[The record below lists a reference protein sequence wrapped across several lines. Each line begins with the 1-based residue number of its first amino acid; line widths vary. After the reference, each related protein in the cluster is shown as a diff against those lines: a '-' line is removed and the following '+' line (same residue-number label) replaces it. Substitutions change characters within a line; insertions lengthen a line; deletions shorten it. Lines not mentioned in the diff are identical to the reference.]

1 MAQLAIQGHPTR
13 GSEVIALLE
22 MLGGINTYNL
32 YGDENYT
39 YYTIDS
45 DKEIKGGIYVF
56 GDEQL
61 CCFTLEQ
68 FEEKFP
74 YKVGDKVITND
85 GDKANIVG
93 MIWDNDIDDVFYDT
107 QICNEV
113 FKYPKELLEPCKEET
128 IEDKPNLLQQLKD
141 YFDNTPREV
150 IEKEWHQYDKYNE
163 IGPKV
168 NEYLEYVNNIR
179 QPKYPK
185 TYKECCEVLGIR
197 SDWHLTL
204 ELDTPATHD
213 LSVTKEFDYVIKLES
228 LRKLSICRNAYW
240 KIAGKQMGLD
250 TPWEPD
256 WNDEKQD
263 KYGFY
268 NEVKYTI
275 INPAIFVFPTV
286 EMRDAFYES
295 FKEWIENCKE
305 LL

>member
-1 MAQLAIQGHPTR
+1 MASLAIKGHPTR
-13 GSEVIALLE
+13 GSEVIAWLE
-22 MLGGINTYNL
+22 MLGGNNPHKYTADCESL
-32 YGDENYT
+32 YFYIDNGTNNI
-39 YYTIDS
+39 YYDWANNP
-45 DKEIKGGIYVF
+45 KESSKC
-56 GDEQL
+56 L
-61 CCFTLEQ
+61 FTLEE

-74 YKVGDKVITND
+74 YKVGDKVITDD

-93 MIWDNDIDDVFYDT
+93 MIWDSDIDDVFYDT

-113 FKYPKELLEPCKEET
+113 FKYPKELLEPYKEEITKT
-128 IEDKPNLLQQLKD
+128 ITIDDFKT
-141 YFDNTPREV
+141 NT
-150 IEKEWHQYDKYNE
+150 KEWLIDKLHGMIISDAIKT
-163 IGPKV
+163 IGNLHDELHKP
-168 NEYLEYVNNIR
+168 
-179 QPKYPK
+179 QYPK
-185 TYKECCEVLGIR
+185 TYEECCEVLGIR

-275 INPAIFVFPTV
+275 INPAIFVFPTT

-295 FKEWIENCKE
+295 FKEWVENCKE

>member
-1 MAQLAIQGHPTR
+1 MASLAIKGHPTR

-22 MLGGINTYNL
+22 MLGGINSHNL
-32 YGDENYT
+32 YGDESYS

-61 CCFTLEQ
+61 CYFTLEE

-74 YKVGDKVITND
+74 YKVGDKVITDD
-85 GDKANIVG
+85 GDTANIVG

-113 FKYPKELLEPCKEET
+113 FKYPKELLEPYKGET
-128 IEDKPNLLQQLKD
+128 TKTITIDDFKT
-141 YFDNTPREV
+141 NT
-150 IEKEWHQYDKYNE
+150 KEWLIDKLHGMIISDAIKT
-163 IGPKV
+163 IGNLHDELHKP
-168 NEYLEYVNNIR
+168 
-179 QPKYPK
+179 QYPK
-185 TYKECCEVLGIR
+185 TYEECCEVLGIR

-204 ELDTPATHD
+204 ELDIPATHD
-213 LSVTKEFDYVIKLES
+213 LSVTKEFDYVIRLES

-256 WNDEKQD
+256 WKDDSD
-263 KYGFY
+263 KYFICY
-268 NEVKYTI
+268 LKDELWMFNI
-275 INPAIFVFPTV
+275 RDCNRFLVFPTK
-286 EMRDAFYES
+286 EMRSAFYES
-295 FKEWIENCKE
+295 FKDLIENCKE